1 MPGIYKLSNG
11 ISPASV
17 RSLDSNKKVNSL
29 YGMISWA
36 YQNSIFL
43 DLTARNDWSSTL
55 PQDNWSFFYPSANA
69 SIVLSEL
76 LQFPKSIDYAKLR
89 FSVDQ
94 VGNDT
99 QTLSYQ

>member
-43 DLTARNDWSSTL
+43 DLTARNDCQVPCHKIIGHSFT
-55 PQDNWSFFYPSANA
+55 PQ
-69 SIVLSEL
+69 LM
-76 LQFPKSIDYAKLR
+76 
-89 FSVDQ
+89 Q
-94 VGNDT
+94 V
-99 QTLSYQ
+99 